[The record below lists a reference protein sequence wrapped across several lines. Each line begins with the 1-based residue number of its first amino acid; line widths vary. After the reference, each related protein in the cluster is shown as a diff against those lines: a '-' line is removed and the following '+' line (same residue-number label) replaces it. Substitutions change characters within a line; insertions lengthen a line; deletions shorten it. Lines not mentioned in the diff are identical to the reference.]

1 MGLKILKKIFDRIIV
16 EIRCYRADNT
26 PFRQLNCVT
35 CFEEYPPSFYIRYSP
50 EEQKAIK
57 ERDRKEIKKLIDEL
71 ND

>member
-1 MGLKILKKIFDRIIV
+1 MGLKILKKILDRIIL

-26 PFRQLNCVT
+26 AFRQLNLVT

-57 ERDRKEIKKLIDEL
+57 ERDRKAIKRLVDEME
-71 ND
+71 